1 MIEANS
7 GKHEEELSF
16 FFNVFIEVWAH
27 SWTNIKFKGNNSCKG
42 TVPSECNRGDL
53 SLGVT

>member
-42 TVPSECNRGDL
+42 TVPSERNRGDL